1 MNELA
6 FEQKTQDGI
15 EFYVSEDGQTTG
27 MSVRGL
33 SRCCGVS
40 SSSVSSLVC
49 NEGVIGKEL
58 PKWLQPYTGQVFEL
72 SGKEGLA
79 KIISSKV
86 CARIITYYA
95 YESKNAMNN
104 IAKSTAEKFM
114 SMGID
119 NWIKDLVGFEKVEE
133 KGDRLANAIEVLISS
148 VDGLKTEVEEL
159 KPIVK
164 KYNHLKTG
172 ITVRFPG
179 VETLI
184 DDAEKN
190 QQLLSSVDQVNLTLT
205 EWLATKRVNMDRGG
219 YCKFGRMV
227 AETFRSCKLMEPKK
241 TNKKKANG
249 KWSNNVTVYNQ
260 DHFPILEMALT
271 QFMQA

>member
-1 MNELA
+1 MTNIT

-15 EFYVSEDGQTTG
+15 EFYVSEDGKKTG
-27 MSVRGL
+27 MSINGL
-33 SRCCGVS
+33 SRCCGVDS
-40 SSSVSSLVC
+40 STIS
-49 NEGVIGKEL
+49 KML
-58 PKWLQPYTGQVFEL
+58 P
-72 SGKEGLA
+72 SKEGLA
-79 KIISSKV
+79 KRTPKWLETLVNEDFRLLAESNDLKIIPSKV

-95 YESKNAMNN
+95 YESKNARND

-119 NWIKDLVGFEKVEE
+119 NWIKDLVGFEKVDE
-133 KGDRLANAIEVLISS
+133 KDDRLANAIEVLISS

-184 DDAEKN
+184 NDAEKN

-227 AETFRSCKLMEPKK
+227 AETFRSCKSMEPKK

>member
-1 MNELA
+1 MTNIT

-15 EFYVSEDGQTTG
+15 EFYVSEDGKQTG

-33 SRCCGVS
+33 ARCCGVS

-49 NEGVIGKEL
+49 NEGVSGKTL
-58 PKWLQPYTGQVFEL
+58 PQWLQPYMGQVFEV
-72 SGKEGLA
+72 SGKDGSP
-79 KIISSKV
+79 KVVSSKV

-95 YESKNAMNN
+95 YESKNAMND

-114 SMGID
+114 AMGID

-133 KGDRLANAIEVLISS
+133 KDDRLANAIEVLISS

-190 QQLLSSVDQVNLTLT
+190 QHLLASSDQVNLTLT
-205 EWLATKRVNMDRGG
+205 EWLATKRVNMERGG

-227 AETFRSCKLMEPKK
+227 AETFRSCKLTEPKK

>member
-1 MNELA
+1 MANIT

-15 EFYVSEDGQTTG
+15 EFYVSEDGKKTG
-27 MSVRGL
+27 MSINGL
-33 SRCCGVS
+33 SRCCGVDNS
-40 SSSVSSLVC
+40 TIS
-49 NEGVIGKEL
+49 KML
-58 PKWLQPYTGQVFEL
+58 PSQ
-72 SGKEGLA
+72 EGLA
-79 KIISSKV
+79 KRTPKWLETYVAEDFQLLAESTGVKIIPSKV

-95 YESKNAMNN
+95 YESKNAMND

-119 NWIKDLVGFEKVEE
+119 NWIKDLVGFEKVGE
-133 KGDRLANAIEVLISS
+133 KDDRLANAIEVLISS

-184 DDAEKN
+184 NDAEKN
-190 QQLLSSVDQVNLTLT
+190 QQLLASSDQVNLTLT